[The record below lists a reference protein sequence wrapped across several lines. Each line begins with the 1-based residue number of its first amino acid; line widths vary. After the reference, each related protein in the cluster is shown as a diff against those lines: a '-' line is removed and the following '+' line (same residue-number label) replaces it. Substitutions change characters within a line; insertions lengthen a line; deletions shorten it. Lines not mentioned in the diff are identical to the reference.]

1 MSAAIDR
8 EAPDLVRRLF
18 DLDQGLINDPFGA
31 YRQMREESPVLRI
44 NNLVAVARYSD
55 VKDTLRD
62 PVTFSSDS
70 HRGTRVQRLRAGLS
84 ASDATK
90 LDDLVAHEGVFTRT
104 DDPEHA
110 RLRRFVNH
118 TFSSARIA
126 EMRDQVQQITD
137 ELLDEVDRRADG
149 KVELIGDFAFK
160 MPLRVITR
168 LLGASGP
175 DTEMIRRWSEIIGVA
190 VGTEYSNLDEATE
203 ALDGFKE
210 YVAGLIARGRAAT
223 KPTDLFGELV
233 AKDND
238 GVFLTDAEL
247 TKMFVQLLFAGHE
260 TTTNLIANSIIA
272 LQENPDQ
279 LQVLRDDPSLMRP
292 AVDEFLRYCGSV
304 HTVHRVAARDCEIAG
319 FPIAEGET
327 VRLMLASANH
337 DPAVFD
343 DPDTLDV
350 TRKNA
355 RNHVG
360 LGFGIHTCLGQ
371 WLTRLETEVAL
382 GEIQRRYPRLALDGP
397 WQKNRNL
404 TLHGPARLDLTY

>member
-1 MSAAIDR
+1 AIDH

-18 DLDQGLINDPFGA
+18 DLDQELINDPFAA

-44 NNLVAVARYSD
+44 NNLVAVARYGD
-55 VKDTLRD
+55 VKDAMRD

-84 ASDATK
+84 ADETAR

-118 TFSSARIA
+118 AFSAARIA
-126 EMRDQVQQITD
+126 EMREQIQDITG
-137 ELLDEVDRRADG
+137 ELLDEVDARDG
-149 KVELIGDFAFK
+149 NRLELIGDFAYK
-160 MPLRVITR
+160 RPLRVITR

-175 DTEMIRRWSEIIGVA
+175 ETEMIRRWSEIIGVA
-190 VGTEYSNLDEATE
+190 VGTEYSNLNEASE

-210 YVAGLIARGRAAT
+210 YVAGLIARGRAVFT
-223 KPTDLFGELV
+223 PTDLVGELV
-233 AKDND
+233 GKDHD
-238 GVFLTDAEL
+238 GVYLTDVEL

-260 TTTNLIANSIIA
+260 TTTNLIAISIIA

-279 LQVLRDDPSLMRP
+279 SQILRDEPSLMRP
-292 AVDEFLRYCGSV
+292 AVDEFPRYCGSV
-304 HTVHRVAARDCEIAG
+304 HTVHRVASRECEIAG
-319 FPIAEGET
+319 LPVFEGET

-337 DPAVFD
+337 DPEAFE

-350 TRKNA
+350 RRKNA
-355 RNHVG
+355 RSHVG

-371 WLTRLETEVAL
+371 RLTRLEAEVAL
-382 GEIQRRYPRLALDGP
+382 EALQSRYPRLALDGP